1 MVRSFAI
8 TTATSSLRLDGA
20 GKGESTFTITN
31 AVGRPVRARVLLEP
45 EGVAR
50 QEWLS
55 LVGDAERDFAPD
67 GTHQYLVRVAVP
79 PGTPEGSYAFHLS
92 AVSTDNPDEEFSIGP
107 SVGFQVSRPA
117 PVERKKRSPLGWIAL
132 AAGLLLITLVAVLV
146 FRSRGD
152 EGVGGSGVA
161 EGSGA
166 AGQEA
171 AREVFLSFDG
181 KESFVEL
188 GDPREL
194 AFTGLITVEAW
205 IRPRTLSGLRNIVAH
220 GYTFSPNTEF
230 FFRINQGQYQV
241 GSWNGQSFF
250 TSAAAPD
257 TDAGRWVHLAGVY
270 DGSRWILYRDGE
282 QVAATPQTTG
292 VLRVDAPWAIGAR
305 GGGSNRFFLGDIRD
319 VRIWNIPRNQQEI
332 RADMNRTLRGDEQG
346 LVANWPLNEGQG
358 ELVREI
364 SPRANH
370 GLVRHGTWG
379 ELRAGSP
386 SSP

>member
-20 GKGESTFTITN
+20 GQGESTFTITN

-45 EGVAR
+45 EGSAR
-50 QEWLS
+50 KEWLS

-79 PGTPEGSYAFHLS
+79 PGTPEGSHAFHLS
-92 AVSTDNPDEEFSIGP
+92 AVSTENPDEEFSIGP
-107 SVGFQVSRPA
+107 SVGFQISRPA
-117 PVERKKRSPLGWIAL
+117 PIQSKKRFPWAWVAL

-146 FRSRGD
+146 FRGRGD
-152 EGVGGSGVA
+152 EGVGGSGAA
-161 EGSGA
+161 EE
-166 AGQEA
+166 QV

-181 KESFVEL
+181 QESFVEL
-188 GDPREL
+188 GNPRDL
-194 AFTGLITVEAW
+194 NFSGFITVEAW

-220 GYTFSPNTEF
+220 GYTFSPNVEF
-230 FFRINQGQYQV
+230 FLRINQGQYQV
-241 GSWNGQSFF
+241 GSWNGQTFS

-282 QVAATPQTTG
+282 QVAATPQPTG

-319 VRIWNIPRNQQEI
+319 VRIWNIPRNQGEI

-358 ELVREI
+358 ELVREL

-370 GLVRHGTWG
+370 GLVRQGTWG
-379 ELRAGSP
+379 EFRAETP